1 MGRRTS
7 YGRRNRRAV
16 SRTRGHFFF
25 ICALAGVLLSIILLN
40 EYFTSGKSQPAEKQQ
55 TESSKVTPSNHAST
69 VDTVR
74 IVAHGDLLYHLP
86 ILRGSEQF
94 DGSYDFRRILPMSS
108 PG

>member
-1 MGRRTS
+1 MNIS
-7 YGRRNRRAV
+7 HQEKV
-16 SRTRGHFFF
+16 SRQKNNK
-25 ICALAGVLLSIILLN
+25 LSLVR
-40 EYFTSGKSQPAEKQQ
+40 
-55 TESSKVTPSNHAST
+55 VTPSSHAST